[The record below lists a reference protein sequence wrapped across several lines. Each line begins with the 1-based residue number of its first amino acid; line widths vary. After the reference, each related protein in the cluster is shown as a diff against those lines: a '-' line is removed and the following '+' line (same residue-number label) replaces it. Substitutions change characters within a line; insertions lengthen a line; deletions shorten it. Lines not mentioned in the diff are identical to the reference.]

1 MSVVFSV
8 GFRDLA
14 ITIKEGEVAT
24 LVIQQIGD
32 DKGGKNVGGLP
43 EEQIGR
49 VVLQRSS
56 GSAAI
61 PGQYCASVNFCNLVQ
76 FTNFTKKNNFAD
88 PDFQTTPIHNNN
100 SLIRYF
106 YS

>member
-1 MSVVFSV
+1 M
-8 GFRDLA
+8 
-14 ITIKEGEVAT
+14 AT

-56 GSAAI
+56 GTAAI

-76 FTNFTKKNNFAD
+76 FTNFTKK
-88 PDFQTTPIHNNN
+88 
-100 SLIRYF
+100 
-106 YS
+106 

>member
-1 MSVVFSV
+1 MSVVFSI

-43 EEQIGR
+43 EEQIEQ
-49 VVLQRSS
+49 VVLRRSS
-56 GSAAI
+56 GTAAI
-61 PGQYCASVNFCNLVQ
+61 PG
-76 FTNFTKKNNFAD
+76 
-88 PDFQTTPIHNNN
+88 
-100 SLIRYF
+100 
-106 YS
+106 